1 MLLAFLLLFLLYS
14 IETAFIFIFFLDLS
28 FLSFPLALFLYII
41 SALVKQ
47 NLMNNI
53 INTNAVSTIEE
64 FF

>member
-14 IETAFIFIFFLDLS
+14 IETAFTFIFFLDLS